1 CSSLSTHH
9 SWSWTLLKAP
19 ETSWHF
25 LQWLFQQLSFKSC
38 LIPCV
43 VFPQSNANTSAGKR
57 HGDQERPW
65 TLLLF
70 S

>member
-25 LQWLFQQLSFKSC
+25 LQWLFSM
-38 LIPCV
+38 IPITLL
-43 VFPQSNANTSAGKR
+43 PQAISHGGREAEKR
-57 HGDQERPW
+57 HGDQER
-65 TLLLF
+65 
-70 S
+70 